1 LLGEFANTSPEEQ
14 IAEGDLEGTVS
25 NKFVLGSSTYKAVV
39 DMEKTRHIF
48 PGRMCVF
55 TELQMD
61 PLTLHYVRFQDFKSA
76 LVEYHKLT

>member
-25 NKFVLGSSTYKAVV
+25 NKFSGSPAYQAVV
-39 DMEKTRHIF
+39 DTEEIRHVF

-61 PLTLHYVRFQDFKSA
+61 PLTLLYVHFEDFKSA

>member
-14 IAEGDLEGTVS
+14 IAEVDLEGTVS
-25 NKFVLGSSTYKAVV
+25 NKISGSPTYQAVV
-39 DMEKTRHIF
+39 DTEEIRHVF

-61 PLTLHYVRFQDFKSA
+61 PLTLHYVRFEDFKSA